1 MAMVQFWP
9 GTSLTFEEVQQ
20 YQKCEPIQAANT
32 APLPIPVDQ
41 WVSKNVEHS
50 FIRQS
55 EFCQPNRWITQV
67 LLPEQVLFNSARSVC
82 QSIGTDITTI
92 NSTLEEYDQRV
103 TALFTDLCRENVSRN
118 CGGPMNQPL
127 NPAFTWVLKNTT
139 TGECDRLYG
148 SKKFSA
154 RGCENSLGPATL
166 CATLVPERNEIY
178 LKGLCQEAI
187 FRAFDFSYHVYK
199 FGIKGRMRFHG
210 IKKSRIEYLEM
221 VKENSIQREWRIQSM
236 IFPEEFFSLKSS
248 DYQFPFGRRI
258 WTVGGA
264 HICSLATGSNI
275 TLTFARCNSSQFTC
289 DDGRCIELAQKCDGT
304 TDCRDKS
311 DELNCKIIQP
321 DDTYIKQ
328 IVPVSS
334 GGQTQIQIQV
344 SIHSIRNVEPMESK
358 ITFHFSAAFTWSDSR
373 LKLADLS
380 EEESRNVLSQID
392 LATIWIPQIILANTL
407 SPIQQKRLET
417 DIGFAKAL
425 NPGKWT
431 EITEATEAILFEG
444 ESSTISLKR
453 DDLQEFQCNFDL
465 QYYPFDTQTCHI
477 IFQTT
482 EKQYTSLSL
491 RASDVLQVSDGIN
504 LTEYDIIRY
513 NIEESISNANFSR
526 AIANVTLRRKMAY
539 HVFNTFFQTLLLIF
553 VGYLS
558 FFFKVDNFS
567 DRIMVTLTTMLVVAT
582 IMVAI
587 QSDLPKTSYYKM
599 IDYWLIFCLII
610 LIITFAIH
618 TAIG

>member
-1 MAMVQFWP
+1 MHKKKQMKSDLNKKLASILDPGVAIPEGSIIVLGQEQDSPGGSFELEQSFAGRMAMVQFWP

-465 QYYPFDTQTCHI
+465 QYYPFDTQVNVP
-477 IFQTT
+477 
-482 EKQYTSLSL
+482 Y
-491 RASDVLQVSDGIN
+491 
-504 LTEYDIIRY
+504 
-513 NIEESISNANFSR
+513 NFSNDR
-526 AIANVTLRRKMAY
+526 EAIYLTFSSGKRRITSIRKMAY

-587 QSDLPKTSYYKM
+587 QSVRTM
-599 IDYWLIFCLII
+599 CQI
-610 LIITFAIH
+610 
-618 TAIG
+618 